1 MAESVHRSRFF
12 DFMRETGDKLSPM
25 KDYQQ
30 LAQPSLEEAIACVQQ
45 HKIFKIDADIQNKV
59 SLAKKERSSED
70 DANNLTTDESAAV
83 QLYTMESKT
92 EQESLFYILNSTLR
106 LADRNE
112 LKPFLLYVKL
122 LLGALEK
129 LTSFNGIVYRGVH
142 GNISSNFVTGKK
154 LTWWGF
160 SSCTR
165 SLEVLSKEEFL
176 GTIGQRTIFY
186 IECTSGKSIQHY
198 SYLLPHDEEIILLPG
213 IELLVTKKKRT
224 KHGLSIVY
232 LREITAN
239 SHMLEYE
246 EMPYSNK
253 ITSSPEVDFRKE
265 AKQKKCGHKCNLWAT
280 KNCCHCSDLRSYH
293 FNGFYEKYVDGIG
306 FVNEATRNE
315 YYCPT
320 CKLEEDLS

>member
-1 MAESVHRSRFF
+1 MVESFHRSRFF

-45 HKIFKIDADIQNKV
+45 HKTFKIDADIQNKV
-59 SLAKKERSSED
+59 SLAKKERSNED
-70 DANNLTTDESAAV
+70 GANDLTTDESAAI

-129 LTSFNGIVYRGVH
+129 IPSFNGIVYRGIP
-142 GNISSNFVTGKK
+142 GNISSNFVKGKK
-154 LTWWGF
+154 ITWWGF

-198 SYLLPHDEEIILLPG
+198 SYLSPDDEEILLLPG
-213 IELLVTKKKRT
+213 IELLVTNKKRT

-232 LREITAN
+232 LQEITAH
-239 SHMLEYE
+239 SHTLDYE
-246 EMPYSNK
+246 EMLDSNK
-253 ITSSPEVDFRKE
+253 IEPPREVDFRKK
-265 AKQKKCGHKCNLWAT
+265 AKQKRCGHNCNLWST
-280 KNCCHCSDLRSYH
+280 KNCCNCSGLCLQRQ
-293 FNGFYEKYVDGIG
+293 E
-306 FVNEATRNE
+306 
-315 YYCPT
+315 
-320 CKLEEDLS
+320 LSSESLCLSTV